1 MSSQTTTAPADRP
14 NLQERGRRAE
24 QQEINL
30 HENPQSRNPQGAM
43 KHGTVGNPTF
53 HRRVENRENASGKRR
68 YHQNRPRKPQPG
80 ERKTN
85 SRRRVEQSKTKQTL
99 IAINTNRRASSFANQ
114 NSRRWQKLP
123 TAPAMLATDARLAI
137 RTPRTA
143 AFAMQYTQVMFHGN
157 QHDMRIF
164 QTEVALRLAFIE
176 RALPLG
182 VCFQRVIAIRMLVAR
197 NRPSSNDGS
206 SATCR

>member
-1 MSSQTTTAPADRP
+1 MSSQTTTAPASRP

-85 SRRRVEQSKTKQTL
+85 SCRRVDHQHGQPHPHFAVQPRFSHNKSRKGKPKRDGHGKKNQETATR
-99 IAINTNRRASSFANQ
+99 IAN
-114 NSRRWQKLP
+114 
-123 TAPAMLATDARLAI
+123 ATS
-137 RTPRTA
+137 
-143 AFAMQYTQVMFHGN
+143 G
-157 QHDMRIF
+157 
-164 QTEVALRLAFIE
+164 
-176 RALPLG
+176 
-182 VCFQRVIAIRMLVAR
+182 AR
-197 NRPSSNDGS
+197 NACHRCQTCHSHPTDRGLRHAIHPSDVSWQP
-206 SATCR
+206 A